1 MWIMVLMDVKVMVV
15 GVVMLLVLIMDKK
28 TLEAPLTEEKEED
41 TVHSLKEKVVDA
53 MKERLVAAVI
63 IMEKIQLC

>member
-1 MWIMVLMDVKVMVV
+1 MWIMVLMNVKVMVV

-41 TVHSLKEKVVDA
+41 TVHSV
-53 MKERLVAAVI
+53 
-63 IMEKIQLC
+63 